1 MSNRPSLSTRRTAWT
16 LAACGLLWSAPATRA
31 AQFTMPDGGTSWI
44 EVSSNACDL
53 GNVNNGGD
61 CFGASQLLPPAQHL
75 LEPPGQLL
83 ASGSVAPD
91 RIVLNQSASGLGS
104 GSFVWGA
111 TGGLFTLHGTGSQP
125 VTVTATMTVDATVSK
140 AALTSGTVSYEIGT
154 WQFGAVASELNQR
167 VGGIATDGASCSF
180 NCPGLQ
186 LHDVLTLQMSVVP
199 GQTFNLGFQ
208 LTTSSVVS
216 DPAGLSIAGVAD
228 LALSVGPGFFITGS
242 NGYDSRVSN
251 VPEPGTWALMLAG
264 LATIVRRGTARRA

>member
-1 MSNRPSLSTRRTAWT
+1 MIPHRPAAAQRAA
-16 LAACGLLWSAPATRA
+16 LALASGALLWAAPCTQA
-31 AQFTMPDGGTSWI
+31 AKIDMPDGGTSWI

-53 GNVNNGGD
+53 GNINNGAD
-61 CFGASQLLPPAQHL
+61 CFGAGQLLPPGQYL

-91 RIVLNQSASGLGS
+91 RIALNQSASGLGS

-111 TGGLFTLHGTGSQP
+111 TGGTFTLHGTGSQP
-125 VTVTATMTVDATVSK
+125 VTVTATMTVDATIGK
-140 AALTSGTVSYEIGT
+140 AALTSATVSYEIGT

-167 VGGIATDGASCSF
+167 VGGIASDGASCSF

-199 GQTFNLGFQ
+199 GQSFNLGFQ

-216 DPAGLSIAGVAD
+216 DPAGLSIAGIAD
-228 LALSVGPGFFITGS
+228 LALSAGPGFFITGS

-264 LATIVRRGTARRA
+264 A